1 MNLYSTQKQSKNVS
15 LKEAVLKGLADDG
28 GLYMP
33 EHLPRM
39 PETFFQNI
47 FQLSLPEI
55 GYEVGKALLQN
66 AIPDKALKDIV
77 EKAIHFDAPLKVIT
91 PRIAALELFHGPTLS
106 FKDFGARFMAQL
118 VRYFMEDKPLHILVA
133 TSGDTGSAIAHAF
146 LKMDNIKVWIL
157 YPKGKVSWIQE
168 QQLTTMGHNI
178 TALEIEGTFD
188 DCQRMVKEAFRDQEL
203 RQKLTLTSA
212 NSINIARL
220 IPQTFYYFYA
230 YAQAKRPLV
239 ISVPSG
245 NFGNLMAGL
254 LAKKMGLP
262 IHRFVAA
269 TNINDTVPR
278 YLSTGHFEPRPSL
291 QTLSNAM
298 DVGNPSNFARLLDM
312 YGNLDKMRQDIIGY
326 RFTDSETEAAIRAVF
341 HEQKYLLDPHGAVG
355 YLGLKSFLKQHPDW
369 HGVFLETA
377 HPAKFAEDI
386 ERIIGEKIE
395 MPERLQKFLSQK
407 KQSVLLS
414 KEYAALRDLLSSS

>member
-1 MNLYSTQKQSKNVS
+1 MMKLYSTQKHTQNAT
-15 LKEAVLKGLADDG
+15 LQEAVMKGLADDG
-28 GLYMP
+28 GLFMP
-33 EHLPRM
+33 LVIPRLPD
-39 PETFFQNI
+39 TFFQNI
-47 FQLSLPEI
+47 IQLTLPEI
-55 GYEVGKALLQN
+55 GFEVSQALLQDS
-66 AIPDKALKDIV
+66 IPEASLKTIIDKAIN
-77 EKAIHFDAPLKVIT
+77 FDAPLKAIT
-91 PRIAALELFHGPTLS
+91 PHIASLELFHGPTLS

-118 VRYFMEDKPLHILVA
+118 VSYYAKNKPLHILVA

-146 LKMDNIKVWIL
+146 LKKDNIKVWIL
-157 YPKGKVSWIQE
+157 YPQGKVSWIQE

-188 DCQRMVKEAFRDQEL
+188 DCQRLVKEAFRDKEL

-230 YAQAKRPLV
+230 YARARKPLV

-262 IHRFVAA
+262 IQRFIAA

-291 QTLSNAM
+291 QTISNAM
-298 DVGNPSNFARLLDM
+298 DVGNPSNFARLLDL
-312 YGNLDKMRQDIIGY
+312 YGNLESMRQDIVGY
-326 RFTDSETEAAIRAVF
+326 RFTDRETEAAIREVF
-341 HEQKYLLDPHGAVG
+341 NAHHYLLDPHGAVG
-355 YLGLKSFLKQHPDW
+355 YLGLQSYLKLHPELS
-369 HGVFLETA
+369 GVFLETA
-377 HPAKFAEDI
+377 HPAKFADDI
-386 ERIIGEKIE
+386 ERIIGQTIE
-395 MPERLQKFLSQK
+395 IPERLQKFLSHK
-407 KQSVLLS
+407 KQSILLS
-414 KEYAALRDLLSSS
+414 KDYASLRKLILP